1 MIRRDLVGCN
11 ENYGVGALYTAR
23 DALSEAAEFFS
34 IGIFP
39 DGAVLRVFNEV
50 PVLQ

>member
-1 MIRRDLVGCN
+1 MVRCN
-11 ENYGVGALYTAR
+11 ENYGVGALYTAG

-39 DGAVLRVFNEV
+39 DGAVLWVFNEV
-50 PVLQ
+50 PILQ